1 MPGGGG
7 RGVSMHAYMIWKN
20 AEKNVASRLSIV
32 DGKKTKINKQ
42 ARGICMQW
50 GKGMKELRA
59 RETIG
64 ISVKPAGCEL
74 NWIGRAPGRG

>member
-32 DGKKTKINKQ
+32 DGEKNK
-42 ARGICMQW
+42 
-50 GKGMKELRA
+50 
-59 RETIG
+59 
-64 ISVKPAGCEL
+64 
-74 NWIGRAPGRG
+74 N